1 MKRLSISPLARNG
14 LLTGLLLLMGAVAGC
29 GSGSDASTA
38 SSPPVSNDPPPPV
51 VNPPAP
57 APVEGVATP
66 SSVAVVTATN
76 AQ

>member
-1 MKRLSISPLARNG
+1 MRSVLITSSCVFLLAI
-14 LLTGLLLLMGAVAGC
+14 AGC
-29 GSGSDASTA
+29 GGDGSAA
-38 SSPPVSNDPPPPV
+38 SSPPVGNDPPPPV

-76 AQ
+76 A